1 MTVRRIT
8 TALAAAAI
16 VATLQASGRAQFG
29 PAQSGGGNGP
39 EARVVA
45 KYDKDGDGRLN
56 REERAVVRA
65 AMAGVVT
72 AGPRG
77 RRGGATAAPGPRL
90 TTADVRPP
98 YPRTNLYDLTNLLTI
113 LLQIE
118 DSNWEGA

>member
-1 MTVRRIT
+1 MRVRLIT
-8 TALAAAAI
+8 IALAAAVIA
-16 VATLQASGRAQFG
+16 AAFQTSSRAQFG

-77 RRGGATAAPGPRL
+77 RR
-90 TTADVRPP
+90 
-98 YPRTNLYDLTNLLTI
+98 
-113 LLQIE
+113 
-118 DSNWEGA
+118 